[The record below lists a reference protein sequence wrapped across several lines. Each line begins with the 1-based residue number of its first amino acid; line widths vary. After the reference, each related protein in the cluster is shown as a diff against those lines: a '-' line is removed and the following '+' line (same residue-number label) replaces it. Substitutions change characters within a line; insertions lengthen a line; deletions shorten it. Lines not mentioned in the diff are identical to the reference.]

1 MRQALKKELKRAFEA
16 PQPVRKK
23 AFLRTLEQPK
33 TSVFAFV
40 LSQLGYIRRWVWLV
54 SALVFILSMM
64 GAAGLPADTVWIAS
78 ALMPLLALTVVSESG
93 RSENYE
99 MAELEMA
106 TCFSLRSV
114 VLTRLGLLGVEN
126 LFILVLLSVGI
137 WRQEKGALHGAG
149 VLTWGACMLLPYLL
163 TTFAGLAVV
172 RRLRG
177 REAVYICAGIAVCI
191 SFSVTAL
198 HGSVVQYCRAG
209 DGLWRTATMLL
220 LLVLLIGTARQC
232 VGIVRQTE
240 AV

>member
-1 MRQALKKELKRAFEA
+1 MRRSLKSELKCVFDA
-16 PQPVRKK
+16 PEPMRKK

-40 LSQLGYIRRWVWLV
+40 LSQLGYIRKWVWIV

-64 GAAGLPADTVWIAS
+64 GAAGLQEDTIWVTS

-93 RSENYE
+93 RSGIYG

-106 TCFSLRSV
+106 TRFSLRSV
-114 VLTRLGLLGVEN
+114 VLARLGILGVEN
-126 LFILVLLSVGI
+126 LFILGLLSVGI
-137 WRQEKGALHGAG
+137 WRQGGSTLYGAG
-149 VLTWGACMLLPYLL
+149 VPTWGVCMLLPYLL

-177 REAVYICAGIAVCI
+177 REAVYICAGIAACI
-191 SFSVTAL
+191 SFSVMAL
-198 HGSVVQYCRAG
+198 HGSIVQYCQAVG
-209 DGLWRTATMLL
+209 SLWRTAAVLL
-220 LLVLLIGTARQC
+220 LMLLIGTARQC

>member
-1 MRQALKKELKRAFEA
+1 MRRSLENELKYVFEA
-16 PQPVRKK
+16 PEPMHKR

-40 LSQLGYIRRWVWLV
+40 LSQLGYIRRWVWIV

-64 GAAGLPADTVWIAS
+64 GAVGLTKDTVWVTS

-93 RSENYE
+93 RSEIYE

-106 TCFSLRSV
+106 TRFSLRSV
-114 VLTRLGLLGVEN
+114 VLARLGILGVEN
-126 LFILVLLSVGI
+126 LFILGLLSVGI
-137 WRQEKGALHGAG
+137 WRQGGSTLYGAG
-149 VLTWGACMLLPYLL
+149 VPTWGVCMLFPYLL
-163 TTFAGLAVV
+163 TTFAGLTVV

-177 REAVYICAGIAVCI
+177 REAVYICAGIAACI
-191 SFSVTAL
+191 SFSVMAL
-198 HGSVVQYCRAG
+198 RGSIVQYCQTG
-209 DGLWRTATMLL
+209 GLWRTAAVLL
-220 LLVLLIGTARQC
+220 LMLLIGTARQC

>member
-106 TCFSLRSV
+106 TRFSLR
-114 VLTRLGLLGVEN
+114 L
-126 LFILVLLSVGI
+126 
-137 WRQEKGALHGAG
+137 
-149 VLTWGACMLLPYLL
+149 
-163 TTFAGLAVV
+163 
-172 RRLRG
+172 
-177 REAVYICAGIAVCI
+177 
-191 SFSVTAL
+191 
-198 HGSVVQYCRAG
+198 
-209 DGLWRTATMLL
+209 
-220 LLVLLIGTARQC
+220 
-232 VGIVRQTE
+232 
-240 AV
+240 

>member
-1 MRQALKKELKRAFEA
+1 MRRSLKNELKYVFEA
-16 PQPVRKK
+16 PEPMHKR

-40 LSQLGYIRRWVWLV
+40 LSQLGYIRRWVWIV

-64 GAAGLPADTVWIAS
+64 GAVGLTKGTVWVTS

-93 RSENYE
+93 RSEIYE

-106 TCFSLRSV
+106 TRFSLRSV
-114 VLTRLGLLGVEN
+114 VMARLGILGVEN
-126 LFILVLLSVGI
+126 LFVLGLLLVGV
-137 WRQEKGALHGAG
+137 WWQEKSTLHGAG
-149 VLTWGACMLLPYLL
+149 ALTWGVCMLLPYLL
-163 TTFAGLAVV
+163 TTFAGLTVV

-177 REAVYICAGIAVCI
+177 REAVYICAGIAACI
-191 SFSVTAL
+191 SFSVMAL
-198 HGSVVQYCRAG
+198 RGSIVQYCQSVG
-209 DGLWRTATMLL
+209 SLWRTAAVLL
-220 LLVLLIGTARQC
+220 LMLLIGTARQC

>member
-1 MRQALKKELKRAFEA
+1 MRRSLKNELKYVFEA
-16 PQPVRKK
+16 PEPMHKR

-40 LSQLGYIRRWVWLV
+40 LSQLGYIRRWVWIV

-64 GAAGLPADTVWIAS
+64 GAVGLTKDTVWVTS

-93 RSENYE
+93 RSEIYE

-106 TCFSLRSV
+106 TRFSLRSV
-114 VLTRLGLLGVEN
+114 VLARLGILGVEN
-126 LFILVLLSVGI
+126 LFILGLLSVGI
-137 WRQEKGALHGAG
+137 WRQGGSTLYGAG
-149 VLTWGACMLLPYLL
+149 VPTWGVCMLFPYLL
-163 TTFAGLAVV
+163 TTFAGLTVV

-177 REAVYICAGIAVCI
+177 REAVYICAGIAACI
-191 SFSVTAL
+191 SFSVMAL
-198 HGSVVQYCRAG
+198 RGSIVQYCQTG
-209 DGLWRTATMLL
+209 GLWRTAAVLL
-220 LLVLLIGTARQC
+220 LMLLIGTARQC

>member
-1 MRQALKKELKRAFEA
+1 MRRSLKNELKYVFEA
-16 PQPVRKK
+16 PEPMHKR

-40 LSQLGYIRRWVWLV
+40 LSQLGYIRRWVWIV

-64 GAAGLPADTVWIAS
+64 GAVGLTKDTVWVTS

-93 RSENYE
+93 RSEIYE

-106 TCFSLRSV
+106 TRFSLRSV
-114 VLTRLGLLGVEN
+114 VLARLGILGVEN
-126 LFILVLLSVGI
+126 LFILGLLSVGI
-137 WRQEKGALHGAG
+137 WRQGG
-149 VLTWGACMLLPYLL
+149 VPTWGVCMLFPYLL
-163 TTFAGLAVV
+163 TTFAGLTVV

-177 REAVYICAGIAVCI
+177 REAVYICAGIAACI
-191 SFSVTAL
+191 SFSVMAL
-198 HGSVVQYCRAG
+198 RGSIVQYCQSVG
-209 DGLWRTATMLL
+209 SLWRTAAVLL
-220 LLVLLIGTARQC
+220 LMLLIGTARQC